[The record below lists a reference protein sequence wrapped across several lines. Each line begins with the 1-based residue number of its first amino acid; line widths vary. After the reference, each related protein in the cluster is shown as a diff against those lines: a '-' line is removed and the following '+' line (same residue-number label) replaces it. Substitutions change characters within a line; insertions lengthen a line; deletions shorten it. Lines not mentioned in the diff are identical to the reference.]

1 MIDAKQQVITSIVQA
16 RSSLEAALAD
26 LEKLPAFDPSSVP
39 FAAHALSNFLTVSE
53 GTIDLLLG
61 SQGADTDAE
70 TIRLLTGLRHATSL
84 MTRTVSQLMTNSSV
98 GKFKFRFEKI
108 DLSHLVQRAC
118 EYYQRIGLQKSIRI
132 FFDDTGDTPLVWSD
146 RVAIAA
152 ILDNLLSNAV
162 KYSPIGKSVTVSVK
176 IVGVDAV
183 CSVQDRGPGI
193 STFDQNRL
201 FQSGVTLSAV
211 PTGGEPSSGY
221 GLAVAKEL
229 VDQLGGAIWVE
240 SAPGKGARFSFRLPT
255 ISDEQQT
262 DVST

>member
-1 MIDAKQQVITSIVQA
+1 MIDAKQQVIASIVQA
-16 RSSLEAALAD
+16 RGSLEEALAD

-61 SQGADTDAE
+61 TQSVEADPE
-70 TIRLLTGLRHATSL
+70 VNRLLKGLRHATSL
-84 MTRTVSQLMTNSSV
+84 MTRTVSQLMTNAAV
-98 GKFKFRFEKI
+98 GHFKFRFEKV
-108 DLSHLVQRAC
+108 DLAHLVQRAC
-118 EYYQRIGLQKSIRI
+118 EYYQEIALQKSIRI
-132 FFDDTGDTPLVWSD
+132 IFDDAGDTPLVWSD

-152 ILDNLLSNAV
+152 VLDNLLSNAV
-162 KYSPIGKSVTVSVK
+162 KYSPIGKSVNVSVK
-176 IVGVDAV
+176 TVGVDAV
-183 CSVQDRGPGI
+183 CSVQDKGAGI

-201 FQSGVTLSAV
+201 FQPGVTLSSV

-255 ISDEQQT
+255 ISEEPRAGEAT
-262 DVST
+262 